1 MLLAAFIVSMLT
13 WMPKTWENVFNAGLA
28 FSVIFLSITLITG
41 MGGQLSLCQAT
52 LAGVGAFTAAQL
64 ANHLGLSLLLGGLV
78 GAVAAGAVA
87 VVLAVASLRLRGLG
101 LALMTIAAALF
112 FDSAIFPQIST
123 SNGSPLSVQ
132 PKWVG
137 LDILNPNG
145 HAFFVLAMVV
155 LVIVIL
161 GVLLIR
167 KGTTGRYLAAMRGSE
182 TAAAGLGINLT
193 WQRVLIFGLS
203 GVVAGIGGT
212 LLTIQQQSVTSAE
225 FNYQLSLAF
234 VVIVVTTG
242 VSTVEGAINAGFGFV
257 VIQQLLTYLPQRFG
271 GNSLVFVLFAFGA
284 FTYASHPEGILEFQK
299 RRWTLR
305 MERLVFHTGRAA
317 PGPRR
322 PLPPRCLRGR
332 RRRPGQRCGRRAVAG
347 RARAGGERPWLITDP
362 LLRVNGVSK
371 VFGGITAVDNV
382 CFDVVAGESVGLV
395 GPNGAGKT
403 TLFNCICGQLQPER
417 GSVELAGEE
426 LLGIPTY
433 KRARLGIGRTYQR
446 VEIFP
451 DMTVRD
457 HLLVAERARRR
468 EGRLWKDLCNRSAPT
483 LEEIE
488 RVDSVLGLVGIA
500 DRADAPVS
508 SLGLGSCRLVELA
521 RALVSDPVLLLAD
534 EPSSGL
540 DIHETGE
547 LSDVLRMLQ
556 RERGMAVLLVE
567 HDLSM
572 VGSVVD
578 RTIVMNLGEVLAEGS
593 FDEVMAD
600 PSVRQAYLGV
610 SG

>member
-1 MLLAAFIVSMLT
+1 MA
-13 WMPKTWENVFNAGLA
+13 
-28 FSVIFLSITLITG
+28 
-41 MGGQLSLCQAT
+41 
-52 LAGVGAFTAAQL
+52 
-64 ANHLGLSLLLGGLV
+64 
-78 GAVAAGAVA
+78 
-87 VVLAVASLRLRGLG
+87 
-101 LALMTIAAALF
+101 
-112 FDSAIFPQIST
+112 DS
-123 SNGSPLSVQ
+123 
-132 PKWVG
+132 
-137 LDILNPNG
+137 
-145 HAFFVLAMVV
+145 
-155 LVIVIL
+155 
-161 GVLLIR
+161 
-167 KGTTGRYLAAMRGSE
+167 
-182 TAAAGLGINLT
+182 
-193 WQRVLIFGLS
+193 
-203 GVVAGIGGT
+203 
-212 LLTIQQQSVTSAE
+212 
-225 FNYQLSLAF
+225 
-234 VVIVVTTG
+234 
-242 VSTVEGAINAGFGFV
+242 
-257 VIQQLLTYLPQRFG
+257 
-271 GNSLVFVLFAFGA
+271 
-284 FTYASHPEGILEFQK
+284 
-299 RRWTLR
+299 
-305 MERLVFHTGRAA
+305 
-317 PGPRR
+317 
-322 PLPPRCLRGR
+322 
-332 RRRPGQRCGRRAVAG
+332 
-347 RARAGGERPWLITDP
+347 DP

-417 GSVELAGEE
+417 GSVELAGDE

-600 PSVRQAYLGV
+600 PAVRQAYLGV